1 MVLIPIISKNIDAKT
16 VERYLPL
23 LHKRCLPIPKH
34 LLIHGLLFFACELN
48 GLSLEQDSVATG
60 FPMTTCSYMRHKLF
74 KAISKVNDNVILH
87 GLIELD
93 SVYTKINLKGT
104 RPQNMHRSSKHEE
117 GRKNA
122 RIQSRHLRE

>member
-1 MVLIPIISKNIDAKT
+1 
-16 VERYLPL
+16 
-23 LHKRCLPIPKH
+23 
-34 LLIHGLLFFACELN
+34 
-48 GLSLEQDSVATG
+48 
-60 FPMTTCSYMRHKLF
+60 MRHKLF

-117 GRKNA
+117 ERMQASKVVT
-122 RIQSRHLRE
+122 